1 MKSEDEFAKI
11 DFSRADVRASLA
23 RAYAAILEWQ
33 GPQQQ
38 EVVSE
43 EGKHE
48 GREPSGRPRTTPRSK
63 PASKR
68 KRKLA

>member
-48 GREPSGRPRTTPRSK
+48 GREPAARPRTSPHSK
-63 PASKR
+63 PAPKR